1 MSDALTRLTAR
12 LAESAPGL
20 RLETGP
26 GTGAYAYDASNYR
39 IPPRAV
45 AFPRSADDVVAV
57 VRACRETGVPVTAR
71 GGGTSMAGNAVGPGV
86 VLDFSRHMNRI
97 LDLDPVAGLARVQAG
112 TVLDALCGAAAPYG
126 LTFGPDP
133 SSHSRCTIGGMI
145 GNDACGNRSV
155 RHGRTG
161 GHVEALEI
169 VTAGGVRAVAD
180 HAGLHPVDP
189 ADAEHVARLEA
200 DVRRLVDA
208 HLAPI
213 RTELGRIP
221 RQVSGYQ
228 LHHLLPERGF
238 DMARALVGT
247 EGTCAVV
254 TAATVRLVA
263 TARATALLTLGYDD
277 VVAAAE
283 DIPEILRRHPTAVE
297 GMDEAIVATMRARRG
312 PGSVTGLPEGRAWL
326 YVELDGD
333 DPAAVE
339 TRAAELLDV
348 LKARG
353 RMTGGRV
360 VTSTAER
367 RSLWRVR
374 EDGAGLT
381 ARLVPDGEPD
391 SGEPSDRGPW
401 PGGVSGDGVSGGRG
415 AWPGGVSGGGVSG
428 GRVLG
433 DRGSWPGG
441 VSGGGVSGGGEPS
454 GRGAWPGGVSGG
466 GVSGDRGAW
475 PGGVSGGGVSGD
487 RGAWPGGVSGGGV
500 SGDRGAWP
508 GGVSG
513 GGGSGG
519 RGARPGGV
527 AGGGVSGGRGAG
539 GRESWPGWED
549 AAVAPENL
557 AGYLR
562 DFRGLLASH
571 GFTGVLY
578 GHFGAGCVHVRIDF
592 DFASVKGRDAARRFL
607 QEAAALV
614 VAHGGTLSG
623 EHGDGRARGELLEV
637 MYSHRMIRAF
647 AAFKEAFDP
656 EGLLNPGVIVAPAP
670 LDAGL
675 AAHRNRPPATV
686 FTFPHDEDGFAG
698 AARRC
703 VGVGRCRSDAGG
715 VMCPSYRATGEEN
728 DSTRGRARMLQEMVR
743 GETVTDGWRSAEVR
757 DALDLC
763 LSCKACSSDCP
774 VGVDMAT
781 YKAEFLHHHYK
792 GRIRPRAHY
801 SLGWLPLTSVLAGRA
816 ARPVNAL
823 LRGPLG
829 GGLARLGGVTTQ
841 RTIPSFASRRALRR
855 VLRATRTDA
864 PATALLFVDSFTR
877 AFRPHVA
884 GAARRVLADAGV
896 PTTAETGLCCG
907 LTWVSTGQLS
917 VARRVMARTVTRL
930 DNGDARPVVV
940 AEPSCAA
947 ALKRDVPEL
956 LGTAAARRVADR
968 VHTFT
973 GALTGLAEPGW
984 TPPSLPERVVLQT
997 HCHEYATFPGRR
1009 PADLLRRLG
1018 VRTVDEAEGC
1028 CGLAGNFG
1036 FEEQHYATSM
1046 AVAGLALA
1054 PRLDGLGGTSPDGTR
1069 TAVVADGFSCAT
1081 QIDHL
1086 TAGRDVRALHLAEL
1100 LDPAADRPGETP

>member
-1 MSDALTRLTAR
+1 MSDALARLTAR
-12 LAESAPGL
+12 LAETAPGL
-20 RLETGP
+20 RVETGP
-26 GTGAYAYDASNYR
+26 GTGPYAYDASNYR
-39 IPPRAV
+39 VAPQAV
-45 AFPRSADDVVAV
+45 AFPRSTDDVIAV

-71 GGGTSMAGNAVGPGV
+71 GGGTSMAGNAVGPGA
-86 VLDFSRHMNRI
+86 VLDFSRYMNRI
-97 LDLDPVAGLARVQAG
+97 LDIDPTTGLARVEAG
-112 TVLDALCGAAAPYG
+112 VVLDALCGATALHG

-155 RHGRTG
+155 RHGRTSS
-161 GHVEALEI
+161 HIEALEI
-169 VTAGGVRAVAD
+169 VTADGVRAVAD
-180 HAGLHPVDP
+180 RTGLHPVDP

-200 DVRRLVDA
+200 DVRRLIDA
-208 HLAPI
+208 NLAPI

-247 EGTCAVV
+247 EGSCAVV

-263 TARATALLTLGYDD
+263 TAQASALLTLGYDD

-283 DIPEILRRHPTAVE
+283 DIPEILRWNPTAVE

-312 PGSVTGLPEGRAWL
+312 PDSVTGLPEGHAWL

-333 DPAAVE
+333 DQAMVD

-348 LKARG
+348 LKAQG

-360 VTSTAER
+360 VASPAER

-374 EDGAGLT
+374 EDGAGLA
-381 ARLVPDGEPD
+381 ARLVDG
-391 SGEPSDRGPW
+391 G
-401 PGGVSGDGVSGGRG
+401 
-415 AWPGGVSGGGVSG
+415 
-428 GRVLG
+428 
-433 DRGSWPGG
+433 
-441 VSGGGVSGGGEPS
+441 
-454 GRGAWPGGVSGG
+454 
-466 GVSGDRGAW
+466 
-475 PGGVSGGGVSGD
+475 
-487 RGAWPGGVSGGGV
+487 
-500 SGDRGAWP
+500 
-508 GGVSG
+508 
-513 GGGSGG
+513 
-519 RGARPGGV
+519 
-527 AGGGVSGGRGAG
+527 
-539 GRESWPGWED
+539 ESWPGWED
-549 AAVAPENL
+549 SAVAPEDL

-562 DFRGLLASH
+562 DFRNLLASH
-571 GFTGVLY
+571 DLTGVMY

-592 DFASVKGRDAARRFL
+592 DFASDQGREAARRFL

-647 AAFKEAFDP
+647 AAFKEVFDP

-670 LDAGL
+670 LDADL
-675 AAHRNRPPATV
+675 ALHQIQPLATE
-686 FTFPHDEDGFAG
+686 FAFPHDEDGFAG

-743 GETVTDGWRSAEVR
+743 GETVKDGWRSTEVK

-792 GRIRPRAHY
+792 GRLRPRSHY
-801 SLGWLPLTSVLAGRA
+801 SLGWLPLTSALAGFA

-823 LRGPLG
+823 LRGPVG
-829 GGLARLGGVTTQ
+829 RPLARLGGVTTK
-841 RTIPSFASRRALRR
+841 RRIPAFASRRSLRR
-855 VLRATRTDA
+855 VLRAAKADG
-864 PATALLFVDSFTR
+864 PAKAVLFVDSFTR

-884 GAARRVLADAGV
+884 GAASRVLADAGIR
-896 PTTAETGLCCG
+896 TTAEDGLCCG

-917 VARRVMARTVTRL
+917 VARRIMARTVAHL
-930 DNGDARPVVV
+930 DNGDERPIIV

-956 LGTAAARRVADR
+956 LDTDAARRVADR
-968 VHTFT
+968 VHTFA
-973 GALTGLAEPGW
+973 GALTDLTEPGW
-984 TPPSLPERVVLQT
+984 TPPPLPENVVLQT
-997 HCHEYATFPGRR
+997 HCHEYATFKGGR

-1018 VRTVDEAEGC
+1018 VRKVDEAEGC

-1036 FEEQHYATSM
+1036 FEEQHYDTSM
-1046 AVAGLALA
+1046 AVADLALK
-1054 PRLDGLGGTSPDGTR
+1054 PRLDGIDETAPNDMR

-1086 TAGRDVRALHLAEL
+1086 AGDRDVRALHLAEL
-1100 LDPAADRPGETP
+1100 LDPAAVRPGETS